1 MRFRGNHTTVFG
13 YTEPVY
19 LEPHVIRL
27 RPQCNSWQRLDRYT
41 LSLNPEPTLLTE
53 TTDAEGNDVAL
64 AWFSDRTDSLKV
76 CTAFEVETLREN
88 PFDFLMIGEGP
99 SKLPVEY
106 SEDLHERLATALRT
120 SETDSDPIRE
130 FVRPVMDRASGL
142 LIPFLSELNS
152 EIHRRFEVT
161 VREHG
166 DPWSP
171 ARTLREERAAC
182 RDLATLFMDCCRTV
196 GIAAR
201 FVSGYQENR
210 GSSDERYM
218 HAWAEVY
225 LPGGGWRG
233 YDPTQGLSVSNQ
245 HVSVAASAF
254 ARCATPISGSFRGD
268 ATARP
273 IEVEGGHRVGQG
285 PSDLGSSHDRKGT
298 YVSGA
303 GRRGK
308 PDDPHS

>member
-1 MRFRGNHTTVFG
+1 MRFRGSHTTVFR

-19 LEPHVIRL
+19 LEPHAIRL

-53 TTDAEGNDVAL
+53 TTDAEGNDVAH
-64 AWFSDRTDSLKV
+64 AWFSDRTDSLTV
-76 CTAFEVETLREN
+76 RTAFEVETLREN
-88 PFDFLMIGEGP
+88 PFDYLMIGEET

-106 SEDLHERLATALRT
+106 SEDLYKRLATALRT
-120 SETDSDPIRE
+120 SETDGDPIRA

-142 LIPFLSELNS
+142 LIPFLSELND
-152 EIHRRFEVT
+152 EIHRRFEVA

-166 DPWSP
+166 DPWPP
-171 ARTLREERAAC
+171 ARTLGAERAAC
-182 RDLATLFMDCCRTV
+182 RDLALLFMDCCRAV

-201 FVSGYQENR
+201 FVSGYQEN
-210 GSSDERYM
+210 GEASDDRYM

-254 ARCATPISGSFRGD
+254 PTCATPISGSFRGG
-268 ATARP
+268 AAARP
-273 IEVEGGHRVGQG
+273 IEVKVVIDSVDGVV
-285 PSDLGSSHDRKGT
+285 T
-298 YVSGA
+298 
-303 GRRGK
+303 
-308 PDDPHS
+308 